1 MEITLGDNGKGIPER
16 VDSEGCFLKRP
27 EGDLKEAFKKGSRRE
42 PEGCLHEE
50 GSKMTRKRP
59 SG

>member
-1 MEITLGDNGKGIPER
+1 MEITLVDNGKGILER

-27 EGDLKEAFKKGSRRE
+27 EGDLKEAFKKGGRRE

-50 GSKMTRKRP
+50 GSKMT
-59 SG
+59 